1 MFVSGPFLFTHR
13 LIEPLQAAG
22 SARVVYVY
30 SLAELSAKLDFNNLT
45 GDGCRSDL
53 AMYASSKVAILL
65 QVQEMQRRFGG
76 MYLAQRSRLYYVAAS
91 TNIVHPV
98 ACRERRRFFRCTAGP
113 DTLYVSAAT

>member
-1 MFVSGPFLFTHR
+1 MVVCCSGPFLFTHR
-13 LIEPLQAAG
+13 LLEPLQAAG

-76 MYLAQRSRLYYVAAS
+76 MHRAQPPR
-91 TNIVHPV
+91 N
-98 ACRERRRFFRCTAGP
+98 
-113 DTLYVSAAT
+113 